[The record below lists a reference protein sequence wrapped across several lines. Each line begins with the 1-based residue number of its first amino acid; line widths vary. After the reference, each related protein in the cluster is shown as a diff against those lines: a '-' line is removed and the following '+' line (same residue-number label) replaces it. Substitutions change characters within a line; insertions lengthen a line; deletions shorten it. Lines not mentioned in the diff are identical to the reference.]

1 MDVLEVLPCAQA
13 LAAYCLMR
21 MIDGPSEDETLDR
34 KLVNTAYMVYIR
46 LGALTHINF
55 TTGEIAGQRPL
66 WRDWILAE
74 SKRRLTALGHIL
86 FRLVYIEPKLP
97 CPELEQFAFSILPA
111 SKQLWRALDEQSWE
125 REWTK
130 EVRDSPFHSV
140 LRNGDLVNLK
150 NGVEEQHQRKADWDR
165 WYAGA
170 DEFGIL
176 AILSVDL

>member
-1 MDVLEVLPCAQA
+1 MDALEVLACAQA
-13 LAAYCLMR
+13 LSAYWLMR
-21 MIDGPSEDETLDR
+21 MIDGPLEDETLDR
-34 KLVNTAYMVYIR
+34 RLINTAHVVYVR
-46 LGALTHINF
+46 LGALARTNLI
-55 TTGEIAGQRPL
+55 TGEIAGQRPL
-66 WRDWILAE
+66 WRDWIVAE
-74 SKRRLTALGHIL
+74 SKRRLTALSHVL
-86 FRLVYIEPKLP
+86 FRLVHVELKMP
-97 CPELEQFAFSILPA
+97 CAELDQYAFTILPA

-125 REWTK
+125 REWTN
-130 EVRDSPFHSV
+130 EVGDSPFHSV